1 MERDEIIHTVREK
14 FTEMSTET
22 LLFHQAL
29 ADILDF
35 HITDHRCMHF
45 LHSYGA
51 MPAGRLAELTGL
63 TTAAVT
69 GIIDRL
75 EEAGYVRRV
84 NDPNDRRRTI
94 VEPVRNK
101 KLERKIEAIFTPFHE
116 KIDTLLSSYS
126 DSELAFLL
134 EVITKSIELTREES
148 KRLRTSLQKD
158 NNNPPGQQK
167 LDSKNNR

>member
-1 MERDEIIHTVREK
+1 MERREEIIHAVREK

-22 LLFHQAL
+22 ILFHQAL
-29 ADILDF
+29 ADILGI
-35 HITDHRCMHF
+35 HITDHRCMYF

-69 GIIDRL
+69 SIIDRL
-75 EEAGYVRRV
+75 EKAGYVRRA
-84 NDPNDRRRTI
+84 NDPKDRRRTI

-101 KLERKIEAIFTPFHE
+101 KWERKIEAIFIPFHE
-116 KIDTLLSSYS
+116 RMHKLLSLYS

-134 EVITKSIELTREES
+134 DVLTKSIELTREES
-148 KRLRTSLQKD
+148 KKLRTSLQSL
-158 NNNPPGQQK
+158 PV
-167 LDSKNNR
+167 NRS